1 MPSSSR
7 SVLSPELEAEAL
19 AGIEEAEDLAEEPPP
34 SDEADRLAAW
44 LVGALL
50 DQGLLELAAPRS
62 RAQVEGRLAHNL
74 ASGVRDPA
82 RLSAAIIACSGVA
95 ELYADD
101 ERIGSILHSWQER
114 AFD

>member
-1 MPSSSR
+1 MPSSLR
-7 SVLSPELEAEAL
+7 RIPSPAP
-19 AGIEEAEDLAEEPPP
+19 EDEPEEPSP

-50 DQGLLELAAPRS
+50 EQGLLELAAPRS
-62 RAQVEGRLAHNL
+62 RAQVEGKLAHLL
-74 ASGVRDPA
+74 ANGVRDPA

-101 ERIGSILHSWQER
+101 EWVGRALHSWQER
-114 AFD
+114 GP